1 MQIERIIIGYEW
13 FNEASVILFLNKCD
27 LLENKILHSHLGD
40 HFPDFRGP
48 KRDADAAKLFVQ
60 KMFVGASGKKNIYP
74 FSTCA
79 TGKFFTLK

>member
-1 MQIERIIIGYEW
+1 MLSIFKSIE
-13 FNEASVILFLNKCD
+13 
-27 LLENKILHSHLGD
+27 
-40 HFPDFRGP
+40 FPSRGP

-79 TGKFFTLK
+79 TGIVTLSVFIITKRVT